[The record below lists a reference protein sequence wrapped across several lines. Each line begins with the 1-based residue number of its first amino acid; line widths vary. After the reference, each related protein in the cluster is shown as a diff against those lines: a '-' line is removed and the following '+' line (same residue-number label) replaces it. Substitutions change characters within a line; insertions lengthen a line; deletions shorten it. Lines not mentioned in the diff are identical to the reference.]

1 MKVGEILKSARER
14 LKIEALNAMQ
24 QAVWQSRAE
33 RIVVL
38 SPTGSG
44 KTVAFAGAML
54 QRLSGG
60 EHQLPAA
67 LVLAPSREL
76 VIQIGEVLR
85 SLARGLKVA
94 TFYGRHAMA
103 DEVNTL
109 TGHPDIIVAT
119 PGRLLDHLTRKSVDI
134 SALEALVI
142 DEYDKSL
149 ELGFYDEMSR
159 ICRRLPHRL
168 RLVVLTSATAIEQ
181 MPDFLD
187 LSAAHTID
195 FSNTGKPAAR
205 LDVARVVSYE
215 RDKLPVLRALLA
227 SVGEGRSMVFVNHRE
242 SAERVHQFLVNEG
255 FATCLYHGGL
265 EQQDRDR
272 AVITLNNGTTPVMV
286 ATDLAARGLDIEAVE
301 NVVHYHL
308 PPTPQ
313 ALTHRNGRTARVDR
327 SGRVYFIIAEGE
339 NVPEYVDW
347 DHDFHP
353 DQDAPLPP
361 QPQMVTYYVNA
372 GRKEKVS
379 RGDLVGLLCK
389 TLGLEGT
396 QIGRID
402 VRDHCAYVAIAAAAA
417 PLIPATTQK
426 IKSARLRLT
435 PLK

>member
-1 MKVGEILKSARER
+1 MKAGEILKSARER

-33 RIVVL
+33 RMVVL

-60 EHQLPAA
+60 EHPLPAA

-85 SLARGLKVA
+85 ALARGLKVA

-119 PGRLLDHLTRKSVDI
+119 PGRLLDHLTRKSVDL
-134 SALEALVI
+134 SVLEVLVV
-142 DEYDKSL
+142 DEYDKAL

-159 ICRRLPHRL
+159 ICRRLPHKL
-168 RLVVLTSATAIEQ
+168 RLVTLTSATAIEQ

-187 LSAAHTID
+187 LSEAHTID
-195 FSNTGKPAAR
+195 FSNSGKPAAR

-215 RDKLPVLRALLA
+215 RDKLAALRALLA
-227 SVGEGRSMVFVNHRE
+227 SVGQGRSMVFVNHRE

-301 NVVHYHL
+301 NVIHYHL

-353 DQDAPLPP
+353 DHDAPLPP
-361 QPQMVTYYVNA
+361 QPQMVTYYANA

-389 TLGLEGT
+389 TVGLT
-396 QIGRID
+396 ADQIGRID
-402 VRDHCAYVAIAAAAA
+402 VRDHSAYVAVASDAASQ
-417 PLIPATTQK
+417 IPATTLK
-426 IKSARLRLT
+426 IKAARLRLT

>member
-1 MKVGEILKSARER
+1 MKAGEILKSARER

-33 RIVVL
+33 RMVVL

-54 QRLSGG
+54 QRLSCG
-60 EHQLPAA
+60 EHRLPAA

-119 PGRLLDHLTRKSVDI
+119 PGRLLDHLTRKSVDL
-134 SALEALVI
+134 SALEVLVV
-142 DEYDKSL
+142 DEYDKAL

-159 ICRRLPHRL
+159 ICRRLPRKL
-168 RLVVLTSATAIEQ
+168 RLVTLTSATAIEQ

-195 FSNTGKPAAR
+195 FSNSGKPAAR

-215 RDKLPVLRALLA
+215 RDKLAVLRALLA

-301 NVVHYHL
+301 NVIHYHM

-353 DQDAPLPP
+353 GHDVPLPP
-361 QPQMVTYYVNA
+361 QPQMVTYYANA

-389 TLGLEGT
+389 TVGLT
-396 QIGRID
+396 ADQIGRID
-402 VRDHCAYVAIAAAAA
+402 VRDHSAYVAVSVAAA
-417 PLIPATTQK
+417 PQIPATTLK
-426 IKSARLRLT
+426 IKAARLRLT